1 MPSEINEKIH
11 NRHITCIVASA
22 GNDCSGLKDHGQRLG
37 PPWSADQ
44 DQRPEASSSKPQDS
58 RISYK
63 LQAASFK
70 LDKLQAVGYNRIM
83 LIKKPQTDKKDPF
96 GFDKAINWDKLND
109 PKVLNE
115 LEKLLEEE
123 DEKKNKK

>member
-1 MPSEINEKIH
+1 MDGRDMVPGSWSTA
-11 NRHITCIVASA
+11 RSFRLQAS
-22 GNDCSGLKDHGQRLG
+22 GF
-37 PPWSADQ
+37 PDQ
-44 DQRPEASSSKPQDS
+44 
-58 RISYK
+58 
-63 LQAASFK
+63 QAASADHEAASLK
-70 LDKLQAVGYNRIM
+70 LDKAVVMGYNRIM

-123 DEKKNKK
+123 DEKKSKK